1 MLSHFD
7 SLSYFR
13 PDDEDLTPREKSQI
27 QLHRILNLVGAVI
40 LPVFGLFR
48 AFFTPEET
56 DPLWIRLAISGFL
69 ISFLVASYVSKH
81 MRQNYETWVQ
91 GLLYG
96 IVAWAALLA
105 TLNHFASDY
114 TIIFVLAFIVG
125 ASIIGFQTRKV
136 RPILWFSGF
145 GILSIGTGLVLG
157 PSPQV
162 SPLILFASIATVTL
176 IEGVMIFWAVSFQ
189 ETIRQQEEQLQII
202 AENISDGI
210 YRSAPGE
217 GLVYANQAFAEM
229 FGYES
234 VEEILS
240 IEPGSLYASPAIRD
254 AARRQAKE
262 QGTLGPL
269 EVELQR
275 KDGSTFTGLLR
286 GTVVWDEEG
295 TVQFYDGV
303 VTDITERKRREREL
317 ARRKALLE
325 AQAEATIDGIL
336 VVDNE
341 RDVSFYNERFLEI
354 WDIPKEVVNLSPTDV
369 SLDQVLLEAVTDLVP
384 NPDQFQEK
392 VEYLYDHPDERS
404 RDLIQLTD
412 GRWVDRYSAPI
423 EGEGG
428 THFGRLWLFRDVAE
442 QQRREQKL
450 QHEATHDELT
460 GLLNRAAL
468 HDELEELI
476 VDKNRETLS
485 ALLYLDLDDF
495 KQVNDRLGHTVGDQV
510 LVCVANRLETVVRD
524 ADLVTRLGGDEFVV
538 CLTEAID
545 VEAVGRVARRI
556 YHELAEAFEVE
567 GQEVYAP
574 PSIGV
579 VTRLDRFESVEEALH
594 EADTAMY
601 KAKEGQRTAGQL
613 GQSIVVSES
622 SAPRRIGGN
631 RWGDHKDR
639 QSV

>member
-1 MLSHFD
+1 MLSHVGV
-7 SLSYFR
+7 LSYFW

-27 QLHRILNLVGAVI
+27 QFHRILNLIGAVI
-40 LPVFGLFR
+40 LPFFGLFR
-48 AFFTPEET
+48 VFFTPGET

-69 ISFLVASYVSKH
+69 LSFVVASYVSKR
-81 MRQNYETWVQ
+81 MRQNYDKWVQ
-91 GLLYG
+91 GLVYG
-96 IVAWAALLA
+96 VVAWAALLA

-114 TIIFVLAFIVG
+114 TVIFVLAFIVG

-145 GILSIGTGLVLG
+145 GIFSIGTGVVLG

-162 SPLILFASIATVTL
+162 SPLILFASIGTVTL
-176 IEGVMIFWAVSFQ
+176 IEGIMIFWVVSFQ

-202 AENISDGI
+202 TENISDGI

-217 GLVYANQAFAEM
+217 GLVYANQAFAKM
-229 FGYES
+229 FGYDS
-234 VEEILS
+234 VEGILAV
-240 IEPGSLYASPAIRD
+240 EPGRLYASPAIRD

-286 GTVVWDEEG
+286 GSVVWDEDG

-354 WDIPKEVVNLSPTDV
+354 WDISKEVVNLSPTDV
-369 SLDQVLLEAVTDLVP
+369 SLDQVLLEAVIDLIP
-384 NPDQFQEK
+384 NPEEFREK

-476 VDKNRETLS
+476 EENNRETLS
-485 ALLYLDLDDF
+485 ALLYLDLDHF
-495 KQVNDRLGHTVGDQV
+495 KQVNDQLGHTAGDQV
-510 LVCVANRLETVVRD
+510 LCRVADRLETVVRD
-524 ADLVTRLGGDEFVV
+524 ADRVARLGGDEFIV
-538 CLTEAID
+538 CLTEATD
-545 VEAVGRVARRI
+545 VEGVGNVARRI
-556 YHELAEAFEVE
+556 YDELGEAFEVE
-567 GQEVYAP
+567 GQKVYAP

-579 VTRLDRFESVEEALH
+579 VTRLDRFESVEEALR

-601 KAKEGQRTAGQL
+601 EAKTVSRTAGQ
-613 GQSIVVSES
+613 SNRPFVMSDS
-622 SAPRRIGGN
+622 SASRRIDVDLSAGEPS
-631 RWGDHKDR
+631 
-639 QSV
+639 Q